1 MKVGFELKFF
11 RVGRDLTFEG
21 LKKALSTWGENF
33 TACINDDCYVQGV
46 VYENNIVFVIDHG
59 NISLTFKESDFSLND
74 YKDYSS
80 ISLTNYEGGLK
91 KLELEI
97 DNFTLIRSLEE
108 KTYVKMSET
117 LTPELIRSLRYEARL
132 RSEIEE
138 I

>member
-1 MKVGFELKFF
+1 M
-11 RVGRDLTFEG
+11 
-21 LKKALSTWGENF
+21 
-33 TACINDDCYVQGV
+33 
-46 VYENNIVFVIDHG
+46 
-59 NISLTFKESDFSLND
+59 SLTFKESDFSLND

-97 DNFTLIRSLEE
+97 DSFALIRSLEE
-108 KTYVKMSET
+108 KTYVKLSET
-117 LTPELIRSLRYEARL
+117 LTPELIRSLRYEAKL